1 MRSSGTLA
9 AGDPVLLV
17 DRKRRS
23 YLIWLVEGATSDLR
37 GGRIAHADLIGRPDG
52 VHVESSRG
60 ERLVV
65 VRATLADYVLH
76 MPRGAQVIYPKDLAL
91 ILMLADVYPGAV
103 VAEAG
108 TGSGALTMA
117 LVRAAGSGGRV
128 YSYEVRE
135 EFQRTAAR
143 NIARYMGETPALVM
157 RLHDVTSGIPDAP
170 VDRLVLDL
178 PEPWRVVE
186 PAIAGLRPG
195 GIFLSYLPTTVQVQR
210 TVEALRASRAFALI
224 ETVESLLR
232 PWNVDGLS
240 VRPAH
245 RMVAHTGFLVHARR
259 IESNPDREPA
269 ECSTPPPCREACT

>member
-1 MRSSGTLA
+1 VRTAGVLA

-23 YLIWLVEGATSDLR
+23 YLIWLAEGATSDLR
-37 GGRIAHADLIGRPDG
+37 GGRIVHADLIGRPDG

-91 ILMLADVYPGAV
+91 ILMMADIYPGAV

-117 LVRAAGSGGRV
+117 LLRAVGPGGRV

-143 NIARYMGETPALVM
+143 NIARYMGETPTLVM
-157 RLHDVTSGIPDAP
+157 RLHDVTTGIPDAP

-178 PEPWRVVE
+178 PEPWRVVG
-186 PAIAGLRPG
+186 PATSGLRPG
-195 GIFLSYLPTTVQVQR
+195 GILLAYLPTTVQVQR
-210 TVEALRASRAFALI
+210 TVEALGASRAFALI

-232 PWNVDGLS
+232 PWNVEALS

-245 RMVAHTGFLVHARR
+245 RMVAHTGFLVLARR
-259 IESNPDREPA
+259 VESG
-269 ECSTPPPCREACT
+269 CSAPQPSREART